1 MTLLRSALA
10 LIWLACL
17 IAVSRE
23 ARKELEHDVGGVEDN
38 Q

>member
-10 LIWLACL
+10 LLWLACL
-17 IAVSRE
+17 IAVSRD
-23 ARKELEHDVGGVEDN
+23 ARNELEHDVGGVESD